1 MKKTKKKQ
9 KKVKFILKNNYKE
22 SWNYI
27 KDSKNFFWLIIGVFL
42 AFALIGFFMPAPEY
56 LSNMILDFI
65 KELLEKT
72 DEMSGL
78 QLIRFIFLNNLQS
91 SFFGIAFGIFLGIFP
106 VLFAIANG
114 YVIGFVSNMAVQEAG
129 ILSLWRLFP
138 HGIFELPAV
147 FISFGLGLRLGISV
161 FNEKRF
167 GTFKKN
173 ILSCLN
179 VFVFVV
185 IPLLIIAAIIEGVL
199 IFFGG

>member
-147 FISFGLGLRLGISV
+147 FISFALGLRLGVSV
-161 FNEKRF
+161 FNKKKF
-167 GTFKKN
+167 GDFKKN